1 MQNGPTVA
9 VVGAGLVGESLIAEL
24 RRRDFPLKEL
34 RVLAR
39 SARRAS
45 LAGDEFEVGVAE
57 PDAFEGVDLA
67 LFAGT
72 EGEKGAAVQLAREAI
87 ARGAIVVDN
96 GSDFRLDPE
105 VPLVVPEVNAEAV
118 ESHRGV
124 IANPN
129 CSTIQLVVTLAPIA
143 REFGLK
149 KVVVSTYQ
157 AVSGAGRGGV
167 EALEAHK
174 GIVANPNCSTIQL
187 AVTLAPLALE
197 FGLKKVVVSTYQAVS
212 GAGRGGVEA
221 LESGRE
227 DAFPKPIV
235 GNAIPL
241 IGGVGEDGYTTEEK
255 KMTEESRKI
264 LSLPD
269 LQVFPTAVRIPVH
282 TGHSESVYVETE
294 RGVDLAEVL
303 EVLAGTPGVSFSGEA
318 ADYPTPLEFAGN
330 PQVAVG
336 RVRVEGNVIEYWCVS
351 DNLLKGAATNAV
363 QIAEYL
369 AGAASGVP
377 SASGA
382 SAARA

>member
-1 MQNGPTVA
+1 MPEGLTVA
-9 VVGAGLVGESLIAEL
+9 VVGAGLVGERLVAEL

-39 SARRAS
+39 SARRVT
-45 LAGDEFEVGVAE
+45 LAGETFEVGVAE
-57 PDAFEGVDLA
+57 PEAFEGVDLA

-87 ARGAIVVDN
+87 SRGAIVIDN

-105 VPLVVPEVNAEAV
+105 VPLVVPEVNAEAL
-118 ESHRGV
+118 EAHKGV
-124 IANPN
+124 VANPN
-129 CSTIQLVVTLAPIA
+129 CSTIQLVVTLAPLA

-157 AVSGAGRGGV
+157 AVSGAGR
-167 EALEAHK
+167 
-174 GIVANPNCSTIQL
+174 S
-187 AVTLAPLALE
+187 
-197 FGLKKVVVSTYQAVS
+197 
-212 GAGRGGVEA
+212 GVEA

-255 KMTEESRKI
+255 KMKEESRKI

-269 LQVFPTAVRIPVH
+269 LPVFPTAVRIPVH

-294 RGVDLAEVL
+294 RNVDLSEVL
-303 EVLAGTPGVSFSGEA
+303 EVLGGAPGVSFSSDA
-318 ADYPTPLEFAGN
+318 ADYPTPLEAAGD
-330 PQVAVG
+330 PEVSVG
-336 RVRVEGNVIEYWCVS
+336 RVRVEGNAIEYWCVS

-369 AGAASGVP
+369 AGAGSGVP
-377 SASGA
+377 SASA
-382 SAARA
+382 SASGARA